1 MSQWKWSRSGKWAV
15 TALSACFFLLLLR
28 SSAEPQIA
36 PAPPHG
42 QESYGD
48 LPLLFEPNQGQ
59 ADRHV
64 RFLSRSGG
72 CSLFLTGDEVVIS
85 RVQAQRKHNQRN
97 FELKG
102 IGEARQNS
110 GLKPRV
116 HAAGSLRMQL
126 VGAAPQTKIVGLEE
140 APAKST

>member
-59 ADRHV
+59 ADRRV

-72 CSLFLTGDEVVIS
+72 CSPFLTCAEVV
-85 RVQAQRKHNQRN
+85 VNPGPAPRKKKQRN
-97 FELKG
+97 FEL
-102 IGEARQNS
+102 
-110 GLKPRV
+110 
-116 HAAGSLRMQL
+116 
-126 VGAAPQTKIVGLEE
+126 
-140 APAKST
+140 